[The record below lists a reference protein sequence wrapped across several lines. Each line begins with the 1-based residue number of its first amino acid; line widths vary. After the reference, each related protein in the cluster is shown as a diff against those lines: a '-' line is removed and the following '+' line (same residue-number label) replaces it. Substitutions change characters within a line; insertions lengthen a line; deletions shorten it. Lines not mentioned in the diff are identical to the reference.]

1 MRSERESE
9 RKRLYIAYGPM
20 QMPGAKVEGAPIEC
34 HNEAAQ
40 AASRV

>member
-1 MRSERESE
+1 MRSARESE
-9 RKRLYIAYGPM
+9 KKRLYIAYEPM
-20 QMPGAKVEGAPIEC
+20 QMPEVKVEGAPIEC